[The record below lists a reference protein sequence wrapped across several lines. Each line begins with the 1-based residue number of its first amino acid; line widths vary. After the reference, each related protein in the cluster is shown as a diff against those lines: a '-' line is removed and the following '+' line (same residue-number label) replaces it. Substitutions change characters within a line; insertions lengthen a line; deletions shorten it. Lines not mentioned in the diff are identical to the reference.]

1 MTEQRSQFINK
12 VLALRDE
19 AMRLGLPITCRA
31 MGAAVK
37 AVGWELA
44 GEPDK
49 AIRGWSVEP

>member
-1 MTEQRSQFINK
+1 MTDQQSQFINK
-12 VLALRDE
+12 VLVLRDE
-19 AMRLGLPITCRA
+19 AMRLGLPITYRA

-49 AIRGWSVEP
+49 AIKGWSVEP